1 MASLRDIL
9 FCYVC
14 QNSDDQ
20 SQLQVKPRK
29 ETTFISTG
37 LKNWKKAL
45 EKVKIHQNLLCH
57 KASLT
62 YEEVVPQC
70 GDVRGMTDKNFKA
83 ERVLNYRCLMVI
95 IENLQYLSR
104 HALTFRGHNDC
115 QLNCYQL
122 LLLRS
127 KDIPQLKDWLMKKK
141 GR

>member
-57 KASLT
+57 KTSLT
-62 YEEVVPQC
+62 YEEVMPQC

-95 IENLQYLSR
+95 IENLQIFVETS
-104 HALTFRGHNDC
+104 
-115 QLNCYQL
+115 LNLQ
-122 LLLRS
+122 RA
-127 KDIPQLKDWLMKKK
+127 
-141 GR
+141 